1 MFASVDNETRATM
14 GKWQKIDPVE
24 IKVGDRVKLVDRY
37 VSHGMK
43 HRDEVRFPVRD
54 VPIGGVNEYAALS
67 EGRTWYVRRPKP
79 AKPLTR
85 PDEPPVGAFFRVD
98 RTGEVFRA
106 YGPQSNRE
114 YLGVGSPGIQ
124 RLWSRWDEITEP
136 GDTIT
141 ELVLVE
147 SQPTVMAME
156 RES

>member
-67 EGRTWYVRRPKP
+67 EGRTWYIRKPKKQ
-79 AKPLTR
+79 KPLTR
-85 PDEPPVGAFFRVD
+85 PDEPQPGTFFRVE
-98 RTGEVFRA
+98 RTGSEYVRRS
-106 YGPQSNRE
+106 YGYQDLLS
-114 YLGVGSPGIQ
+114 LLDDSWTVWG
-124 RLWSRWDEITEP
+124 WDDITEP

-141 ELVLVE
+141 LLDLV
-147 SQPTVMAME
+147 E